1 MQTDMNSIKN
11 DLNRTK
17 RAEHLVFIWVPQ
29 FRLKMRDK
37 SKPEK
42 TKTREWISFYNG
54 SHTFLYQKS

>member
-1 MQTDMNSIKN
+1 MLMQTDMNSIKN

-37 SKPEK
+37 SKREK
-42 TKTREWISFYNG
+42 TKT
-54 SHTFLYQKS
+54 